1 MLRVGESQSNHP
13 FNAMKQ
19 IANLDRDTLLKIL
32 DNSYDEI
39 FVTDANGIVIYVNP
53 ICERHYGIQSANVLG
68 RKAESLVKEG
78 YYSPPIIHQVMKKKQ
93 QVNIIQKTNI
103 GKTLLV
109 TATPVFKENGN
120 LDIVVQNARD
130 VTQLEVIKQE
140 LDKANRL
147 VLEYREDNHPQL
159 DSDLVTFGLIGQSR
173 RFKELISLT
182 SQIAPLDSNLI
193 LLGESGTG
201 KGVIAR
207 YIHEMSER
215 SKCPFISINCAAIPD
230 ELIETVLFGYVG
242 GAFTGAHQKGRCGRI
257 ELACGGTLLL
267 DEMAELPLHL
277 QAKLLEV
284 VQDRQFVPIGGS
296 QMKSLNIRII
306 SATNRDLH
314 TMVSNGTFRNDLYHR
329 LKVIE
334 VEIPPLRERPE
345 DILPLLYYYLSRFD
359 KQFNKIHSMSA
370 ETTKLLIS
378 YHWPG
383 NIRELKHTAE
393 MLSAVVDNG
402 EIKPA
407 DLPAAISRQINGKVE
422 LDDKPLDLEDAIEDL
437 TRKLIVE
444 AYSMLKSSYKVAV
457 FLNISQSKAHRLIRR
472 YMGSSRITS

>member
-1 MLRVGESQSNHP
+1 
-13 FNAMKQ
+13 MKQ
-19 IANLDRDTLLKIL
+19 FANLDRDTLLKIL

-78 YYSPPIIHQVMKKKQ
+78 YYSPPIIHQVLKKKR
-93 QVNIIQKTNI
+93 QVNIVQKTNI

-109 TATPVFKENGN
+109 TATPVFTENGD
-120 LDIVVQNARD
+120 LDMVVQNARD

-147 VLEYREDNHPQL
+147 VLEYREDIHPQL
-159 DSDLVTFGLIGQSR
+159 DSDLVTFGLIGHSR
-173 RFKELISLT
+173 RFKELISFA
-182 SQIAPLDSNLI
+182 SQIAPLDSNVI
-193 LLGESGTG
+193 LLGETGTG

-215 SKCPFISINCAAIPD
+215 SKCPFVSINCAAIPD

-242 GAFTGAHQKGRCGRI
+242 GAFTGAHQKGRSGRI
-257 ELACGGTLLL
+257 ELACDGTLLL
-267 DEMAELPLHL
+267 DEIAELPLLL
-277 QAKLLEV
+277 QSKMLEV

-296 QMKSLNIRII
+296 QMKSLDIRII
-306 SATNRDLH
+306 CATNRDLH
-314 TMVSNGTFRNDLYHR
+314 TMVSNGTFRSDLYHR

-334 VEIPPLRERPE
+334 IEIPPLRERPE
-345 DILPLLYYYLSRFD
+345 DILSLVYYYLSRFD
-359 KQFNKIHSMSA
+359 KQFNKIHSLSA

-407 DLPAAISRQINGKVE
+407 DLPAAISRQIDGKVE
-422 LDDKPLDLEDAIEDL
+422 QVDGTPLYLEDAIEAL

-444 AYSMLKSSYKVAV
+444 AYNMLKSSYKVAA

-472 YMGSSRITS
+472 YIGSSRTTS